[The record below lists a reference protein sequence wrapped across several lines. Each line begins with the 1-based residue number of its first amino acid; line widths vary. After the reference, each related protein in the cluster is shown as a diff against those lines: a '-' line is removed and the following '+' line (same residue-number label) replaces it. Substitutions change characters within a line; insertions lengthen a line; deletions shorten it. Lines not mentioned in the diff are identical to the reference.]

1 MRAEHGHQL
10 VFLLVIAMTS
20 AMTACGGSA
29 STQTTAPPASTTPP
43 GSAPPSTPAPAVHL
57 SASPASITAGQSSV
71 LSWTTTNATSVTI
84 QPGGLSLAASG
95 SITVTP
101 SSSTTYTATA
111 TGAGG
116 SATSSIAVTVTSAP
130 PPPPP
135 PAPGFAFGHV
145 VIVALENKNYST
157 VVGNTSAMPYLN
169 SLISSYGLG
178 TNYYANTHPSIGNYF
193 MLTTGQI
200 ITNDDGFSGVVT
212 ADNVVRRLNSA
223 GKSWRSYAED
233 LPSAG
238 YLGGDTGLYV
248 RRHNPFTFFSD
259 VQNDAAMAK
268 ADIVPFAQFGSDLGA
283 GKLPQYSFVV
293 PNIDHDAHECPNGI
307 DACEAVADQW
317 LQANIGALLADP
329 AFRADGVLIVWFDES
344 DSDNSNGGGKVPIVF
359 VSPAWSKPGYRSS
372 TFGQHENTLRFTMDA
387 LGISSVPG
395 AGSGAHGW
403 NEFFIA
409 H

>member
-1 MRAEHGHQL
+1 MRAEHGYRL
-10 VFLLVIAMTS
+10 VFLLFIAMTF

-29 STQTTAPPASTTPP
+29 STQT
-43 GSAPPSTPAPAVHL
+43 SAPSSTPAPTVHL
-57 SASPASITAGQSSV
+57 SANPASIAAGQSAV

-84 QPGGLSLAASG
+84 QPGGLGLAASG

-111 TGAGG
+111 TGVGG
-116 SATSSIAVTVTSAP
+116 SATSSIAVTVTTA

-178 TNYYANTHPSIGNYF
+178 ANYYANTHPSIGNYF

-200 ITNDDGFSGVVT
+200 ITNDDSFSGVVT

-259 VQNDAAMAK
+259 VQSDAAMAN
-268 ADIVPFAQFGSDLGA
+268 AGIVPFAQFGSDLGA
-283 GKLPQYSFVV
+283 GKLPQYSFIV

-329 AFRADGVLIVWFDES
+329 AFRADGVLVVWFDES
-344 DSDNSNGGGKVPIVF
+344 DSDNTNGGGRVPIVF
-359 VSPAWSKPGYRSS
+359 ISPAWSKPGYSSS

-403 NEFFIA
+403 NEFFNA